1 MKKRRI
7 DEDIYVGMD
16 AIASIPANER
26 WRIIE
31 VETMGSIAV
40 ARVYLGDESMLYDY
54 LAAALQPP
62 QAASSTPAP
71 KYMTDEVYSA
81 LETTINTD
89 PFGGRYTAM
98 PLRVACADEAWRKRA
113 LRELK
118 NEYLRSRVKTIDEFI
133 KAGGDING

>member
-16 AIASIPANER
+16 AITSIPTNDR

-54 LAAALQPP
+54 LLAPQPP
-62 QAASSTPAP
+62 QAAASISAP
-71 KYMTDEVYSA
+71 KYMTDEVYDA

-89 PFGGRYTAM
+89 PFGGRYTAL

-118 NEYLRSRVKTIDEFI
+118 NEYLRARVKMIDEFI
-133 KAGGDING
+133 KLGGDING